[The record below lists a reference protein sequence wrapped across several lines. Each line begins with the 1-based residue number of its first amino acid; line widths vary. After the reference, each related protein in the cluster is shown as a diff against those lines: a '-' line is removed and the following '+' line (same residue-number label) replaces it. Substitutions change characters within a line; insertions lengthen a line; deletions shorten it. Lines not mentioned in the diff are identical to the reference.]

1 MLLSLSVTPS
11 RSVLRHVTRFI
22 HKPYLFRTARTM
34 ASETKN
40 GSAIATTDI
49 PIITKDGQEFTE
61 VKEGLAR
68 ILVPFSAKDIADKK
82 SNVEEQQKVFYNPI
96 QQFNRDLTVLAIKAY
111 AEDAFA
117 KRRAGNAER
126 AAKRKREKT
135 DTDGRNSKKEKVTEN
150 ADGGATSTAD
160 DATKNNGVQSD
171 DADITLPD
179 AQNGQEEGLLQKP
192 SENTHENGNNPP
204 SGDVPDADRPAEN
217 SQSAEDQETKSTEAR
232 NNQPVPKFT
241 ILDALSATGLRAL
254 RYAQELPFVTS
265 VTANDLSPSAV
276 KAIKQN
282 AEHNGV
288 ESKVNATSGDARAHM
303 YSLLTQEVA
312 EEKGKHKKGGNKS
325 NKPNNKYNVID
336 LDPYGTAA
344 PFFDAAVNAVRDDGG
359 LLCVTCTDSGVFA
372 SNGYPEKTFAL
383 YGGIPVK
390 GWHSHE
396 AGLRLIING
405 LASTAARYGLAV
417 EPLLSL
423 SIDYYVRIF
432 VQVRKSPAEV
442 KFLAGKTMIVYSCD
456 QGCGAWET
464 QFLARNRKS
473 PNASGKGVFYKH
485 GFAMAPTADQL
496 CKECGS
502 KMHLS
507 GPMYGGPLH
516 SPDFIKKILD
526 DLPNAPEEIYGTKPR
541 IEGML
546 RTALEESLPPPED
559 KMDSHREDE
568 FAAIEHYPFYFH
580 PAKLAGTLHCM
591 SPDEDSF
598 RGALRSLGYEVTR
611 SHCKGGSIRTNA
623 PWSVIWH
630 IMREWVRE
638 KAPVRVDR
646 IKENT
651 PAYTLLRLGKTDK
664 ATKGSAEKDAERE
677 VVDKLKVVFD
687 QKLGQD
693 TFKRK
698 GLVRYQTNPR
708 EHWGPQ
714 SKAKAH

>member
-1 MLLSLSVTPS
+1 MIFSLSIASS
-11 RSVLRHVTRFI
+11 RLTIRHVNRFFL
-22 HKPYLFRTARTM
+22 KPYRLPTVRTM
-34 ASETKN
+34 ALENKN
-40 GSAIATTDI
+40 GSPATTDVQ
-49 PIITKDGQEFTE
+49 IITKDGQEFTE

-68 ILVPFSAKDIADKK
+68 ILVPYSAKDIAEKK

-135 DTDGRNSKKEKVTEN
+135 DNGGRNLKKEKVTEN
-150 ADGGATSTAD
+150 ADGVTSTAD
-160 DATKNNGVQSD
+160 DAIGGNGAQSG

-179 AQNGQEEGLLQKP
+179 APNDQDVVSQEN
-192 SENTHENGNNPP
+192 S
-204 SGDVPDADRPAEN
+204 AEN
-217 SQSAEDQETKSTEAR
+217 SNENGDIPNSDEPTEISQSTKDQGTKPTEAR
-232 NNQPVPKFT
+232 NNQPTPKFT

-303 YSLLTQEVA
+303 YSLLTYEVP
-312 EEKGKHKKGGNKS
+312 EEKGKNKKGGNK
-325 NKPNNKYNVID
+325 PNRPNGKYNVID

-344 PFFDAAVNAVRDDGG
+344 TFFDAALNAVRDDGG
-359 LLCVTCTDSGVFA
+359 LLCVTCTDSSVFA
-372 SNGYPEKTFAL
+372 SHGYPEKTFAL
-383 YGGIPVK
+383 YGGIPAK

-396 AGLRLIING
+396 VGLRLILHG
-405 LASTAARYGLAV
+405 LTSTAARYGLAV

-423 SIDYYVRIF
+423 SIDYYIRIF
-432 VQVRKSPAEV
+432 VKVRKSPAEV
-442 KFLAGKTMIVYSCD
+442 KFLAGKTMITYSCD

-464 QFLARNRKS
+464 QFLARNRKA

-485 GFAMAPTADQL
+485 GFAMAPTADRL

-516 SPDFIKKILD
+516 SPDFIKKILA
-526 DLPNAPEEIYGTKPR
+526 DLPNASDEIYGTKQR

-546 RTALEESLPPPED
+546 QTALEEFLTPPED
-559 KMDSHREDE
+559 RMESHRDDE
-568 FAAIEHYPFYFH
+568 FAAIEPYPFYFH
-580 PAKLAGTLHCM
+580 PSKLAGTLHCM

-611 SHCKGGSIRTNA
+611 SHCKGGSIKTNA

-651 PAYTLLRLGKTDK
+651 PAYTLLRLGKTDEG
-664 ATKGSAEKDAERE
+664 TKEDPAKDTEGDAI
-677 VVDKLKVVFD
+677 DNLKVVFD
-687 QKLGQD
+687 QKLGRD
-693 TFKRK
+693 TSKK

-714 SKAKAH
+714 SKAKGH